1 MPKPL
6 GAPSISS
13 PIDFA
18 KSPLP
23 SARKVTVSRA
33 PLALAQA
40 SRTKTSFT
48 DVQAIRSTPFALKS
62 AACCTKPG
70 RCLTWQVGVNAP
82 GTANKTAFLPLNS
95 SSVETSD
102 GPGRGHDLELGMRER
117 VSGGDNHANLLGC
130 RIHDRFSG
138 AFIASGPTEIHG
150 WARLSPSRE

>member
-33 PLALAQA
+33 PLALAHA
-40 SRTKTSFT
+40 WRTKTSFT

-95 SSVETSD
+95 SSVETSE
-102 GPGRGHDLELGMRER
+102 GPVAVMVLNLACGSAFPE
-117 VSGGDNHANLLGC
+117 GDNHANLLGC
-130 RIHDRFSG
+130 RIHDYFSG
-138 AFIASGPTEIHG
+138 VFIARGSTEIH
-150 WARLSPSRE
+150 A